1 MLSWQIQEVSNV
13 YDHGWCG
20 CSPDIAP
27 WTWPTYW
34 ECPGGDACHSCCRI
48 WKMWLRSIA
57 ERWLACTH
65 HPRCP
70 RDARLDWNQVSEH
83 AGQSMQVTCC
93 CCYCKNLLKTQALC
107 RQVLSYW
114 RIASCPMACKEWTR
128 LVNIVSEAN
137 ADQVCLG
144 TMQRCSLVHP
154 KAIPHCDQSV
164 TKAIIPSQ
172 WHHRSTLLDISKFEI
187 FHHWRTEWTVNGRV
201 NHDSSVKSTLNHCC
215 LVHARWC

>member
-1 MLSWQIQEVSNV
+1 MSRTRTILFWGNFCITGHILVFKIQKCFHDKFRKSVMCMTMV
-13 YDHGWCG
+13 GVDAVQTLPHG
-20 CSPDIAP
+20 PDQ
-27 WTWPTYW
+27 PT
-34 ECPGGDACHSCCRI
+34 ESVRGGGDACHSCCRM

-114 RIASCPMACKEWTR
+114 RIASCPMACKE
-128 LVNIVSEAN
+128 
-137 ADQVCLG
+137 
-144 TMQRCSLVHP
+144 
-154 KAIPHCDQSV
+154 
-164 TKAIIPSQ
+164 
-172 WHHRSTLLDISKFEI
+172 
-187 FHHWRTEWTVNGRV
+187 
-201 NHDSSVKSTLNHCC
+201 
-215 LVHARWC
+215 